1 MNLEINTLLQIIKS
15 MKLHNLLAVLALSAF
30 IISCGS
36 NNGTKKSDFSIK
48 TNAKGNTIAL
58 GETLNPSIVNT
69 KNHNITDI
77 SYTLSGKVISENEL
91 LDTEKLGK
99 QTIEATI
106 SYDDK
111 QEVVMQNI
119 IILNNEKPK
128 VFKFKI
134 INEYPHDITSYTQ
147 GLEFYNGQLYESTG
161 QYKESKLRIVDYK
174 TGETKKNINLA
185 DNYFAEGIT
194 IVNDKI
200 YQLTW
205 REKIGFVYNT
215 NTLEKESS
223 FKYGHSKE
231 GWGLAHDQ
239 NNTIY
244 QSDGTEYI
252 YELSPETLTVDDK
265 IQAYTNK
272 GKIIGINELEWVDG
286 MLYANRYQ
294 KDGVAIIN
302 PKNGA
307 IVGVIDFSPLKKLVT
322 KHDKLDVLNGI
333 AYNPETKTLFV
344 TGKKWDKLFEVEIIE
359 K

>member
-1 MNLEINTLLQIIKS
+1 MSSYKPLLI
-15 MKLHNLLAVLALSAF
+15 LLLSLF

-36 NNGTKKSDFSIK
+36 NNGPKKSDFNIV
-48 TNAKGNTIAL
+48 TNAKGNNMTI
-58 GETLNPSIVNT
+58 GETLDLSIANP
-69 KNHNITDI
+69 KNHDVKSVTYKLSSKSI
-77 SYTLSGKVISENEL
+77 SANEL

-99 QTIEATI
+99 QIIEALV

-111 QEVVMQNI
+111 QEIIKQNI
-119 IILNNEKPK
+119 VILNNEKPK
-128 VFKFKI
+128 VYSYKI

-147 GLEFYNGQLYESTG
+147 GLEFYKGQLYESTG

-174 TGETKKNINLA
+174 TGKPKKNVNLS
-185 DNYFAEGIT
+185 DTYFAEGIT
-194 IVNDKI
+194 IVNDKV

-205 REKIGFVYNT
+205 REKIGFVYNVE
-215 NTLEKESS
+215 TLEKESS

-231 GWGLAHDQ
+231 GWGLAHDPSD
-239 NNTIY
+239 NTIY

-265 IQAYTNK
+265 IQVYTNK
-272 GKIIGINELEWVDG
+272 GKIVGINELEWVDG
-286 MLYANRYQ
+286 KIFANRYQ

-302 PKNGA
+302 AQNGA
-307 IVGVIDFSPLKKLVT
+307 VEGVIDFSPLKKLVT

-344 TGKKWDKLFEVEIIE
+344 TGKKWDKLFEVAILE